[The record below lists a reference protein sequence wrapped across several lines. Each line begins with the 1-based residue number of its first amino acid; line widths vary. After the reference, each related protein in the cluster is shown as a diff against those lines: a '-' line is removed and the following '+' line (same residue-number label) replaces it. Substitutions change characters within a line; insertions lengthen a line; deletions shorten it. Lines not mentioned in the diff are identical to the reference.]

1 MKCVKSLREV
11 RRRVVLCVAS
21 RALYSL
27 WYPHLFTH
35 RAIRPSER
43 VGSRMVVCPVCE
55 CVRSV
60 ATIILSGR
68 CWNIVTYRPPS
79 SCASPGCLE
88 RLHATLSKI
97 VHRFRGIAVSAAGR
111 DKAVLCIVYV
121 ISLTCRLCRF
131 SSVNWK
137 RNLSTAS
144 QTDRAFRL
152 RSGESLHWHIY
163 WPI

>member
-1 MKCVKSLREV
+1 VLFCHRSLEIDSCSRRTVKCVKSLREV

-43 VGSRMVVCPVCE
+43 VGSRMVVCRVCE

-111 DKAVLCIVYV
+111 DKAVLCIQCSVCHLPHMQAV
-121 ISLTCRLCRF
+121 SFQF
-131 SSVNWK
+131 S
-137 RNLSTAS
+137 
-144 QTDRAFRL
+144 
-152 RSGESLHWHIY
+152 
-163 WPI
+163 